1 MGILYENI
9 QILFIIYGIIGVLAI
24 NIEGN
29 STKKKMTATKKF
41 CNKKKSYRK
50 I

>member
-29 STKKKMTATKKF
+29 STTKK
-41 CNKKKSYRK
+41 NDSNEK
-50 I
+50 ILQ